1 MLSYER
7 GASAGGSERGL
18 VNIPRSVFAKQSG
31 IVSGERE
38 VVLMGI
44 KMTNWTTR
52 ANPAYRNCADKYL

>member
-44 KMTNWTTR
+44 KMTNWTNT
-52 ANPAYRNCADKYL
+52 C